1 MNNNKKEELNYHNLN
16 EVIGLSKKMLKILY
30 TCVILAIIVFI
41 IILISKKDFVKS
53 NKK

>member
-30 TCVILAIIVFI
+30 TCVILAIIDIYYNFYLKI
-41 IILISKKDFVKS
+41 
-53 NKK
+53 